1 MNMYVLLI
9 AIIYLAFIS
18 LGLPDSLLGAAW
30 PTLHVAFGVPI
41 SYMGIISIIISAGTV
56 ISSLL
61 SERLTARFGT
71 RTITTVSVLLT
82 SVALFGFS
90 LSGKF
95 YQLCLFA
102 IPYGIGAGAIDASLN
117 NYVALH
123 YTSKHM
129 SWLHCF
135 WGVGTIV
142 SPYVMSYDLIHSG
155 WQTGYR
161 TVSLIQ
167 LCIFI
172 VLLIALPLWK
182 INSGSE
188 SGEPSES
195 AKPLGVMG
203 ALKIP
208 GVPYLLIGFLAYCA
222 AESTTMLWASSYLE
236 EAMSLSKD
244 EAAALGSLFFIGM
257 TVGRFLAGF
266 ITERLGDGKMIRL
279 GTVIALIGVGLI
291 TIRINLM
298 AIVGFILIGLGC
310 APIYPS
316 IIHSTPSNF
325 GEKNS
330 AAIIGIQMAS
340 AYTGSLLAPPL
351 FGIIAEETGLRI
363 LPIYLLAFFILMIV
377 MIRKTERAV
386 K

>member
-1 MNMYVLLI
+1 MYVLLI

-142 SPYVMSYDLIHSG
+142 SPYVMSYALIHSG

-195 AKPLGVMG
+195 VKPLGVMG

-351 FGIIAEETGLRI
+351 FGIIAEGTSLRI

>member
-1 MNMYVLLI
+1 MYVLLI
-9 AIIYLAFIS
+9 AVIYLAFIS
-18 LGLPDSLLGAAW
+18 LGLPDSLLGSAW

-71 RTITTVSVLLT
+71 RAVTTVSVLFT

-123 YTSKHM
+123 YSSKHM

-135 WGVGTIV
+135 WGVGTII
-142 SPYVMSYDLIHSG
+142 SPYVMSYALIHSG
-155 WQTGYR
+155 WQAGYR
-161 TVSLIQ
+161 AVSLIQ

-182 INSGSE
+182 INSKGKKDE
-188 SGEPSES
+188 IKEIT
-195 AKPLGVMG
+195 KPLGIVG

-236 EAMSLSKD
+236 EAMNLSKD

-257 TVGRFLAGF
+257 TVGRFFAGF
-266 ITERLGDGKMIRL
+266 ITEKLGDGKMIRL

-291 TIRINLM
+291 TIRINLP

-351 FGIIAEETGLRI
+351 FGIIADGISLKI
-363 LPIYLLAFFILMIV
+363 LPIFLLGFFILMIV
-377 MIRKTERAV
+377 MIRKTERTV

>member
-1 MNMYVLLI
+1 MYVLLI
-9 AIIYLAFIS
+9 AVIYLAFIS
-18 LGLPDSLLGAAW
+18 LGLPDSLLGSAW

-71 RTITTVSVLLT
+71 RAVTTVSVLLT

-123 YTSKHM
+123 YSSKHM

-135 WGVGTIV
+135 WGVGTII
-142 SPYVMSYDLIHSG
+142 SPYVMSYALIHSG
-155 WQTGYR
+155 WQAGYR

-182 INSGSE
+182 INSKGKE
-188 SGEPSES
+188 NEIKEII
-195 AKPLGVMG
+195 KPLGIVG
-203 ALKIP
+203 ALNIP

-236 EAMSLSKD
+236 EAMNLSKD

-257 TVGRFLAGF
+257 TVGRFFAGF
-266 ITERLGDGKMIRL
+266 ITEKLGDGKMIRL

-291 TIRINLM
+291 TIRINLP

-351 FGIIAEETGLRI
+351 FGIIADGISLKI
-363 LPIYLLAFFILMIV
+363 MPIYLLGFFILMIV
-377 MIRKTERAV
+377 MIRKTERTV